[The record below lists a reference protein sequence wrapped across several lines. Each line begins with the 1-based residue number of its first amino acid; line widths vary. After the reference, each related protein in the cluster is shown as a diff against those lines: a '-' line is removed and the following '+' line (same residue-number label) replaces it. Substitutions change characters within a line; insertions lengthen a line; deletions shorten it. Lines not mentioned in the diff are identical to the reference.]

1 MQLGFHLCR
10 EKEWS
15 CLNEHDEDEDSIH
28 SISSRRVKRVGGSQ
42 KGKDIGHNLSKLIDK
57 SHRKEKK
64 LFRLTILKTWE
75 EHSNIEHATIAT
87 EQKKKRNDQRENL
100 KNVYSQKTVGE

>member
-1 MQLGFHLCR
+1 MQLGFVLCR

-15 CLNEHDEDEDSIH
+15 CLNEHDEDEDSIR
-28 SISSRRVKRVGGSQ
+28 SISSRRVERVGGSQ

-64 LFRLTILKTWE
+64 LFRLTILKTWDRYE
-75 EHSNIEHATIAT
+75 IEHATDCY
-87 EQKKKRNDQRENL
+87 EKKKRNDQTENL